1 MTVRPGTVTRAD
13 GGRRTRGVRRAGS
26 ESRPLVSIVTVVLN
40 RVSHIEETI
49 LAILGQSYPNLEYIV
64 VDGGSTDGTVDILR
78 RYDDRI
84 DYWVS
89 EPDTGIYEAMNK
101 GIDLVTESES
111 YVMFANSDDRLFSP
125 QVVQRIVER
134 GRGADLV
141 YGKMQVTDGGASRIT
156 GREVTFNDLAGET
169 LNHPATFTRRRV
181 FDLVGKFDTSY
192 RIAADYDQIVRC
204 FAHPV
209 TTQFVDEIVSRMS
222 MHGTSEA
229 QFRLSCRERKR
240 VVREHYRAVTRLSG
254 ILSVNLY
261 ALPRSSARY
270 WLARTGLLD
279 RWRALKGFSSGLWH
293 WISP

>member
-1 MTVRPGTVTRAD
+1 MTAHPGTAVRSE
-13 GGRRTRGVRRAGS
+13 GGRRSRGLRHTGTAGQ
-26 ESRPLVSIVTVVLN
+26 PLVSIVTVVFN
-40 RVSHIEETI
+40 RAWHIEETI
-49 LAILGQSYPNLEYIV
+49 LAILGQSYPNLEYII

-78 RYDDRI
+78 KYDDRI

-89 EPDTGIYEAMNK
+89 ERDMGIYEAMNK
-101 GIDLVTESES
+101 GIDLVTDSES

-125 QVVQRIVER
+125 DVVQRIVEG

-156 GREVTFNDLAGET
+156 GREVTFEDLAGET

-229 QFRLSCRERKR
+229 QYQLSCRERKR
-240 VVREHYRAVTRLSG
+240 VVREHYRAATRLSG
-254 ILSVNLY
+254 ILRVNLY
-261 ALPRSSARY
+261 ALPRNSARH
-270 WLARTGLLD
+270 WLDRVGLLGN
-279 RWRALKGFSSGLWH
+279 WRALKGFSSSLWR